1 MSASDAAPLP
11 RLGEV
16 FFDVRGN
23 SRSMRLSWYADTDV
37 AVFSIWQGGKCTGT
51 FRLPMDDLSRMIE
64 VLRRGPEGRAGRR
77 AGERRERVTGG
88 RGAADGGTGERRPEY
103 GARGRGLGAAP
114 GGAGGYDS
122 DKTVVH
128 GGRAGTGDYRAG
140 QYGGADSGTSDFG
153 PEGHAPG
160 EYGSDVY
167 TAGDYWPGNDRS
179 GDYHPADQRSAEY
192 DDYSRSGSARHRTE
206 HYEPADYGQP
216 EYDQDG
222 EWWPDSDQA
231 DRTGQPFVPTDGVG
245 YGEQRFA
252 PPYGRPRP
260 DSSGPGFMDDSEYR
274 LPADPAGRSRHSA
287 GRHSAGQG

>member
-51 FRLPMDDLSRMIE
+51 FRLPMDDLSRMID

-77 AGERRERVTGG
+77 AGERRERPTGE
-88 RGAADGGTGERRPEY
+88 RGAADRGTGERRPEY
-103 GARGRGLGAAP
+103 GARGRGFGAAAE
-114 GGAGGYDS
+114 GAGHYES

-128 GGRAGTGDYRAG
+128 GGRTG
-140 QYGGADSGTSDFG
+140 
-153 PEGHAPG
+153 PG

-167 TAGDYWPGNDRS
+167 TAGDYWPGDDRS
-179 GDYHPADQRSAEY
+179 GDYRPADQRSDDQRPDEY
-192 DDYSRSGSARHRTE
+192 DDYSRSRSARHRTE
-206 HYEPADYGQP
+206 RYEPADYGQP
-216 EYDQDG
+216 DYDQDG

-231 DRTGQPFVPTDGVG
+231 DRTGLPVDRAG

-260 DSSGPGFMDDSEYR
+260 DSSEPGFMDDSENR

-287 GRHSAGQG
+287 GRHSGGQG